1 MALSLAA
8 AGAAAWTTVEQS
20 EAAGVIA
27 KCAEAMGGADKIKE
41 IRTLRAEVAYPD
53 HDSWMTYPGREGKPA
68 TAEIKKIELNPVIS
82 DDRFQVPVQNS
93 GKSGY
98 LEVPDGK
105 LYYEVAGE
113 GDWLVLVHDGNL
125 HSVTW
130 DEQFPVFSESYKVV
144 RYDRRGYGK
153 STYPEK
159 PYSNIE
165 DLAEVFRQLSIPGA
179 TLMGMSAGGGLVI
192 DFTLEHPDKVTGL
205 VLVGAVVSGFGYT
218 DHMRTRGGNLDPAIL
233 SDPAQAADYFCN
245 KDPYTFYEGNPEARK
260 RGYEYL
266 MNSLQNYR
274 MDKFGLLTGP
284 KRPALPN
291 LKEIKVPAL
300 IVVGEYDI
308 PDCHAHAGAIE
319 AGIAGSKRVLVNK
332 AGHIVPLEQPA
343 SFNELVLTF
352 LRENKFFEILGQ
364 NGVSDA
370 VQSFEEAR
378 KRNDHSFDFS
388 EQRLNQAGYGY
399 LRDGKIKEAIE
410 LFKLNALA
418 YPDSWNTYDSLAE
431 GYMADGNK
439 ELAIIYYEKSLKL
452 NPGNGNAVNQLKNL
466 KK

>member
-1 MALSLAA
+1 MKQGRTMLLGLWLIFLSGWAL
-8 AGAAAWTTVEQS
+8 AGNKNQD
-20 EAAGVIA
+20 
-27 KCAEAMGGADKIKE
+27 MGSVK
-41 IRTLRAEVAYPD
+41 
-53 HDSWMTYPGREGKPA
+53 
-68 TAEIKKIELNPVIS
+68 N
-82 DDRFQVPVQNS
+82 QV
-93 GKSGY
+93 KTGY

-130 DEQFPVFSESYKVV
+130 DEQFPVFSKNYKVV

-165 DLAEVFRQLSIPGA
+165 DLAEVFRKLQIDRA
-179 TLMGMSAGGGLVI
+179 TLVGMSAGGGLVI

-205 VLVGAVVSGFGYT
+205 VLVGAVVSGLGYT
-218 DHMRTRGGNLDPAIL
+218 DHMRTRGGNLDPAIV
-233 SDPAQAADYFCN
+233 SDPAKFADYMCH
-245 KDPYTFYEGNPEARK
+245 KDPYTFYEGNKEAKK
-260 RGYEYL
+260 RGYDYL

-274 MDKFGLLTGP
+274 MDKFNLLQGP

-291 LKEIKVPAL
+291 LKEIKVPTL
-300 IVVGEYDI
+300 IIVGEYDI

-319 AGIAGSKRVLVNK
+319 AGISGSKRVIINK

-343 SFNELVLTF
+343 AFNEIVLTF

-364 NGVSDA
+364 KGVAEA
-370 VQSFEEAR
+370 VRAFEEAR
-378 KRNDHSFDFS
+378 TRNDHSLYFS
-388 EQRLNQAGYGY
+388 EKRLNQAGYGY
-399 LRDGKIKEAIE
+399 LQAGKVKEAIE
-410 LFKLNALA
+410 LFKLNVLA
-418 YPDSWNTYDSLAE
+418 YPDSWNSYDSLAE
-431 GYMADGNK
+431 AYMADGDK
-439 ELAIIYYEKSLKL
+439 AMAISYYEKSLQL
-452 NPGNGNAVNQLKNL
+452 NPGNTNAVNQLKIL